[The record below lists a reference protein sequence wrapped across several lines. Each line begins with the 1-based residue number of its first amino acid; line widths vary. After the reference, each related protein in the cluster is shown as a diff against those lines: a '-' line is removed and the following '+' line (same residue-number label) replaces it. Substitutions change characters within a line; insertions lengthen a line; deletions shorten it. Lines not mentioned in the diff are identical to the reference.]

1 MPSPTSAH
9 LLIQLTNTLK
19 NLVAT
24 VSTRVVK
31 EMSCVA
37 RKSHSG
43 HGARV
48 LTW

>member
-9 LLIQLTNTLK
+9 LLTRLTNTLE
-19 NLVAT
+19 NSVVT
-24 VSTRVVK
+24 VSTHVVK